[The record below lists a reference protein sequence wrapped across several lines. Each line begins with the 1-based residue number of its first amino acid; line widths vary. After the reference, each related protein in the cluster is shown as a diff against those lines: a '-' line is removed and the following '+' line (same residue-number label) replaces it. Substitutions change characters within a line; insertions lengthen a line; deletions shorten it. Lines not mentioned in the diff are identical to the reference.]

1 MHRTA
6 IKNIKK
12 IIIIMRF
19 IISGIEL
26 NRLVIASFNPR
37 FLFNNFNG
45 LRTLKTLNDLI
56 AFNPLEPA
64 DIEITADV
72 TITKS
77 RMFQPS
83 RM

>member
-1 MHRTA
+1 
-6 IKNIKK
+6 
-12 IIIIMRF
+12 
-19 IISGIEL
+19 
-26 NRLVIASFNPR
+26 
-37 FLFNNFNG
+37 LFNNFNG